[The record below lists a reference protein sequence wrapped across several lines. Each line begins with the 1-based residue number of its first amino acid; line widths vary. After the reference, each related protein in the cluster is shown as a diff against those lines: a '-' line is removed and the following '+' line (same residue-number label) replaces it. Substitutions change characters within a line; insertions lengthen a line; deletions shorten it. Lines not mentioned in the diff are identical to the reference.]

1 MQSPLHNSTPIDS
14 KARMALD
21 FLYNTANLLHEW
33 GPNFLRGLTATLQIA
48 FGAYLLGIAIG
59 ISGAFGK
66 IYGGKYL
73 TFFLEFYTTII
84 RAVPELVLI
93 LLLYFAGTS
102 LINQAL
108 EAFGHR
114 PVDISGVAAGV
125 VVLGFVQGA
134 YATEIIRGA
143 LLAVPKGETDAGIA
157 FGMSK
162 LKLFRRIT
170 LPAMIPLALPGMA
183 NLWMIVTKDTA
194 LLAVVGFEELALV
207 TKQAAGK
214 SRLFLEA
221 FTVAAFLYL
230 GITLISNFIF
240 KALEKRTT
248 RGLPQ
253 LDQA

>member
-1 MQSPLHNSTPIDS
+1 M
-14 KARMALD
+14 D
-21 FLYNTANLLHEW
+21 FLYSTANLLYEW

-48 FGAYLLGIAIG
+48 FGAYFLGLCIG
-59 ISGAFGK
+59 VLGAMGK
-66 IYGGKYL
+66 LHGGRVLKL
-73 TFFLEFYTTII
+73 SLEIYTTII

-102 LINQAL
+102 LLNQLL
-108 EAFGHR
+108 EAFGR
-114 PVDISGVAAGV
+114 DPVDISGVAAGV
-125 VVLGFVQGA
+125 AVLGLVQGA
-134 YATEIIRGA
+134 YAIEIVRGA
-143 LLAVPKGETDAGIA
+143 LLAVPKGETEAGVA

-170 LPAMIPLALPGMA
+170 LPAMIPLALPGLA

-230 GITLISNFIF
+230 GITLLSNYVF
-240 KALEKRTT
+240 KLIERRAT
-248 RGLPQ
+248 RGLPK
-253 LDQA
+253 LDQV

>member
-1 MQSPLHNSTPIDS
+1 
-14 KARMALD
+14 
-21 FLYNTANLLHEW
+21 
-33 GPNFLRGLTATLQIA
+33 FLRGLKATLQIA
-48 FGAYLLGIAIG
+48 FGAYLLGITIG
-59 ISGAFGK
+59 ILGALGK
-66 IYGGKYL
+66 INGGKILKY
-73 TFFLEFYTTII
+73 FLEFYTTII

-102 LINQAL
+102 LLNQLL
-108 EAFGHR
+108 ESLGYR
-114 PVDISGVAAGV
+114 PVDISGVAAGIA
-125 VVLGFVQGA
+125 VLGLVQGA

-143 LLAVPKGETDAGIA
+143 LLAVPRGETDAAIA
-157 FGMSK
+157 FGMSR
-162 LKLFRRIT
+162 LKAFRRVI

-230 GITLISNFIF
+230 GITLISNLLF
-240 KALEKRTT
+240 KLLERRTT
-248 RGLPQ
+248 RGLPK
-253 LDQA
+253 LDQV

>member
-1 MQSPLHNSTPIDS
+1 M
-14 KARMALD
+14 D
-21 FLYNTANLLHEW
+21 FLYSTANLLYEW

-48 FGAYLLGIAIG
+48 FGAYLLGLTIG
-59 ISGAFGK
+59 VFGAMGK
-66 IYGGKYL
+66 IYGGGFLKL
-73 TFFLEFYTTII
+73 FLEFYTTII

-102 LINQAL
+102 LLNQAL
-108 EAFGHR
+108 EALGYQ
-114 PVDISGVAAGV
+114 PVDISGVAAGI
-125 VVLGFVQGA
+125 VVLGLVQGA
-134 YATEIIRGA
+134 YATEIVRGA
-143 LLAVPKGETDAGIA
+143 LLAVPIGQTEAGIA
-157 FGMSK
+157 FGMSRV
-162 LKLFRRIT
+162 KLFRRVT

-230 GITLISNFIF
+230 GITLISNYFF
-240 KALEKRTT
+240 RWLERRST
-248 RGLPQ
+248 RGLPK
-253 LDQA
+253 LDQV

>member
-1 MQSPLHNSTPIDS
+1 M
-14 KARMALD
+14 D
-21 FLYNTANLLHEW
+21 FFYSTANLLYEW

-48 FGAYLLGIAIG
+48 FGAYLLGLTIG
-59 ISGAFGK
+59 VLGAMGK
-66 IYGGKYL
+66 LYGGRYL
-73 TFFLEFYTTII
+73 KFFLEIYTTII

-102 LINQAL
+102 LLNQIL

-125 VVLGFVQGA
+125 VVLGLVQGA
-134 YATEIIRGA
+134 YATEIVRGA
-143 LLAVPKGETDAGIA
+143 LLAVPKGETEAGIA
-157 FGMSK
+157 FGMSRF
-162 LKLFRRIT
+162 KLFRRIT

-230 GITLISNFIF
+230 GITLISNQFF
-240 KALEKRTT
+240 KLLERRTT
-248 RGLPQ
+248 RGLPK
-253 LDQA
+253 LDEV

>member
-1 MQSPLHNSTPIDS
+1 M
-14 KARMALD
+14 D
-21 FLYNTANLLHEW
+21 FLYSTANLLYEW

-48 FGAYLLGIAIG
+48 FGAYFLGLCIG
-59 ISGAFGK
+59 VLGAMGK
-66 IYGGKYL
+66 LHGGRVLKL
-73 TFFLEFYTTII
+73 SLEIYTTII

-102 LINQAL
+102 LLNQLL
-108 EAFGHR
+108 EAFGR
-114 PVDISGVAAGV
+114 DPVDISGVAAGV
-125 VVLGFVQGA
+125 AVLGLVQGA
-134 YATEIIRGA
+134 YAIEIVRGA
-143 LLAVPKGETDAGIA
+143 LLAVPKGETEAGVA

-170 LPAMIPLALPGMA
+170 LPAMIPLALPGLA

-230 GITLISNFIF
+230 GITLLSNYFF
-240 KALEKRTT
+240 KLLERRTT
-248 RGLPQ
+248 RGLPK
-253 LDQA
+253 LDQV

>member
-1 MQSPLHNSTPIDS
+1 V
-14 KARMALD
+14 D
-21 FLYNTANLLHEW
+21 FLISTANLLYEW

-48 FGAYLLGIAIG
+48 FGAYLLGLTIG
-59 ISGAFGK
+59 VFGAMGK
-66 IYGGKYL
+66 IYGGSTLK
-73 TFFLEFYTTII
+73 FFLEFYTTII

-102 LINQAL
+102 LLNHAL
-108 EAFGHR
+108 EAFGFR

-125 VVLGFVQGA
+125 VVLGLVQGA
-134 YATEIIRGA
+134 YATEIVRGA
-143 LLAVPKGETDAGIA
+143 LLAVPKGQTEAGIA

-162 LKLFRRIT
+162 VKLFRRVT
-170 LPAMIPLALPGMA
+170 LPAMLPLALPGMA

-230 GITLISNFIF
+230 GITLISNFFF
-240 KALEKRTT
+240 KWLERRST
-248 RGLPQ
+248 RGLPK
-253 LDQA
+253 LDQV

>member
-1 MQSPLHNSTPIDS
+1 MEFIYSTI
-14 KARMALD
+14 
-21 FLYNTANLLHEW
+21 NLLHEW

-48 FGAYLLGIAIG
+48 FGAYLLGLTIG
-59 ISGAFGK
+59 VLGALGK
-66 IYGGKYL
+66 IYGGSLLKL
-73 TFFLEFYTTII
+73 VLEIYTTLI

-102 LINQAL
+102 LLNYIL
-108 EAFGHR
+108 ESLGYK

-125 VVLGFVQGA
+125 AVLGLVQGA

-143 LLAVPKGETDAGIA
+143 LLAVPKGETEAAVA

-162 LKLFRRIT
+162 IKTFRRIT
-170 LPAMIPLALPGMA
+170 VPAMIPLALPGLA

-194 LLAVVGFEELALV
+194 LLAVVGFEEFALV

-214 SRLFLEA
+214 SRLFIEA

-230 GITLISNFIF
+230 CITLISNYIF
-240 KALEKRTT
+240 KLLERRTT
-248 RGLPQ
+248 RGQPELNQ
-253 LDQA
+253 V

>member
-1 MQSPLHNSTPIDS
+1 M
-14 KARMALD
+14 D
-21 FLYNTANLLHEW
+21 FILSTANLLYEW

-48 FGAYLLGIAIG
+48 LGAYLLGLTIG
-59 ISGAFGK
+59 VFGAMGK
-66 IYGGKYL
+66 IYGGRILKL
-73 TFFLEFYTTII
+73 FLEFYTTII

-102 LINQAL
+102 LLNQVL
-108 EAFGHR
+108 EAFGYR

-125 VVLGFVQGA
+125 VVLGLVQGA
-134 YATEIIRGA
+134 YATEIVRGA
-143 LLAVPKGETDAGIA
+143 LLAVPAGQTEAGIA

-162 LKLFRRIT
+162 LKLFRRVT

-230 GITLISNFIF
+230 GITLISNYIF
-240 KALEKRTT
+240 KLLERRTT
-248 RGLPQ
+248 RGLPK
-253 LDQA
+253 LDLV

>member
-1 MQSPLHNSTPIDS
+1 
-14 KARMALD
+14 MALD

-102 LINQAL
+102 LLNQAL

-114 PVDISGVAAGV
+114 PVDISGV
-125 VVLGFVQGA
+125 
-134 YATEIIRGA
+134 ATEIIRGA